1 MKEANRNKKGRPK
14 NSKNVISETAR
25 SSFNLLL
32 KNNLEKLQS
41 DLDSLEPK
49 DRVNAVINIAKFI
62 LPTLKAVDV
71 TPETRN
77 MFKPVQLNFSNE
89 EE

>member
-41 DLDSLEPK
+41 DLDDMDSK
-49 DRVNAVINIAKFI
+49 DRVSAVLQIAKFI

>member
-1 MKEANRNKKGRPK
+1 MKEGNRNKKGRPK

-41 DLDSLEPK
+41 DLDDMDSK
-49 DRVNAVINIAKFI
+49 DRVSAVLQIAKFI